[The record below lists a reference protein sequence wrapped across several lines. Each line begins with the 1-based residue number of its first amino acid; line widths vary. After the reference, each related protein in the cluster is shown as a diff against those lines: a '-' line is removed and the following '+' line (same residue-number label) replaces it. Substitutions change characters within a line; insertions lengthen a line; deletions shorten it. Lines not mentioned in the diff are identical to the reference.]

1 MNRWLSW
8 EEVKAII
15 LGGGGVAFTQADGRE
30 YERLVRELDGRSR
43 WRGAGALPAVCLTAT
58 AEWRAERAR
67 DQPEVDGELRHWR
80 ERGWSGSRPA
90 ACRQRR

>member
-30 YERLVRELDGRSR
+30 YERLVRELDGRDITTS
-43 WRGAGALPAVCLTAT
+43 T
-58 AEWRAERAR
+58 
-67 DQPEVDGELRHWR
+67 LRN
-80 ERGWSGSRPA
+80 
-90 ACRQRR
+90 RQIRLSCSFSKSE